1 MTTTREDVLLQMG
14 EVRFKK
20 GDGTLYV
27 MNERIAWIAEH
38 RDTVAVSHRFQ
49 DIKMQKISPEGKPKV
64 QLQVVLHDGNSS
76 TFHFVNRLG
85 PPAQMAD
92 RDKVKELLQ
101 QLLPNFR
108 RKIDKELEEKNR
120 ILTENPSLLQLY
132 KDLVITQV
140 LTSEEFWA
148 RHAKDYLNKEEKV
161 KQDIG
166 VSGAFLADIKPQTD
180 GCNGLRYNLT
190 ADIIECIFKTY
201 PAVKRKHGEH
211 VPAKM
216 TEAEF
221 WTKFFQSHYFHRD
234 RLVVGTKDIF
244 TECGKIDDQQL
255 RLAVQENLGDPLLD
269 IRAFEDSTLEEGFC
283 SSSTAKQQTVN
294 SGNIVHQ
301 SMIKRFNQHSF
312 SVLKTCTD
320 VKTLNLGIGS
330 ILSATPTVTS
340 ESTTNGSS
348 TANGKDKMLNNN
360 NSLAE
365 SGTDNNNVMNGFGKT
380 KDKTAPGGDN
390 NHHHLANGTDHHS
403 KSNGTTTKTTTAAN
417 GGGGGGGGAFVEP
430 TIKRARIQAKI
441 TYDDLEGDDDEG
453 QRVKQLNLTKIERYL
468 HGPVPASS
476 GSGSTNAGQ
485 DSHQS
490 AGKAGLH
497 DFDTTH
503 GMILEAANGSWAN
516 RTPHKLLVS
525 PAAAVS
531 ALGDLSPGGSLMR
544 GFQEQS
550 LAQLVPPDIEKEVRN
565 LYLSL
570 LELLKEFWK
579 CFPPTTPQLESE
591 ATRMHDI
598 LQRFAMVKLKPFEDR
613 AMRELLP
620 LGSSLTQ
627 HLNQLLQSANRK
639 YAMWQERQRRAHR

>member
-64 QLQVVLHDGNSS
+64 QLQVVLNDGNNS

-132 KDLVITQV
+132 RDLVITQV
-140 LTSEEFWA
+140 MTSEEFWS
-148 RHAKDYLNKEEKV
+148 RHAKGYLQKEATV

-201 PAVKRKHGEH
+201 PAVKRKHAEH
-211 VPAKM
+211 VPAKL

-234 RLVVGTKDIF
+234 RIVAGTKDIF

-255 RLAVQENLGDPLLD
+255 RQAVQENLGDPLLD
-269 IRAFEDSTLEEGFC
+269 IRAFEDNTVEDGFC
-283 SSSTAKQQTVN
+283 SSASAKQQQSAVN

-320 VKTLNLGIGS
+320 VKTLNCGIGA
-330 ILSATPTVTS
+330 ILSATPTAADGV
-340 ESTTNGSS
+340 TNGVNGSNGL
-348 TANGKDKMLNNN
+348 ANGKEQPGGAGVDAGNNN
-360 NSLAE
+360 N
-365 SGTDNNNVMNGFGKT
+365 NNNVVNGFSK
-380 KDKTAPGGDN
+380 KDKSHKTSANGEQKNGTSNGGD
-390 NHHHLANGTDHHS
+390 AVP
-403 KSNGTTTKTTTAAN
+403 
-417 GGGGGGGGAFVEP
+417 FVEP

-441 TYDDLEGDDDEG
+441 TYDDLEGDEEEL
-453 QRVKQLNLTKIERYL
+453 QRQQRAKQLNLTKIERYL
-468 HGPVPASS
+468 HGPVPATATSGFGDHGGEAS
-476 GSGSTNAGQ
+476 GSGGAS
-485 DSHQS
+485 
-490 AGKAGLH
+490 LH
-497 DFDTTH
+497 DFDTLEA
-503 GMILEAANGSWAN
+503 MIAEAANTSWGS

-531 ALGDLSPGGSLMR
+531 ALGDLSPGGALMR

-579 CFPPTTPQLESE
+579 CFPPTTPQLEAE

-620 LGSSLTQ
+620 FGSSLTQ

-639 YAMWQERQRRAHR
+639 YATWQERQRRAHR

>member
-14 EVRFKK
+14 EVRYKK

-49 DIKMQKISPEGKPKV
+49 DIKMQKISPEGKPKI

-76 TFHFVNRLG
+76 TFHFVNRNG

-101 QLLPNFR
+101 QLLPNFK

-120 ILTENPSLLQLY
+120 VLTENPSLLQLY

-140 LTSEEFWA
+140 LPSDEFWA
-148 RHAKDYLNKEEKV
+148 THAKQYMAKDQTL

-190 ADIIECIFKTY
+190 SDIIECIFKTY
-201 PAVKRKHGEH
+201 PAVKRKHGEY
-211 VPAKM
+211 VPAKLS
-216 TEAEF
+216 ESEF

-234 RLVVGTKDIF
+234 RIVAGTKDIF

-255 RLAVQENLGDPLLD
+255 KQAVNENLGDPLLD
-269 IRAFEDSTLEEGFC
+269 IRSFEDNTLEEGFC
-283 SSSTAKQQTVN
+283 SAASSKQTVN

-312 SVLKTCTD
+312 MVLKTCTD
-320 VKTLNLGIGS
+320 VKTLNLGIGA
-330 ILSATPTVTS
+330 ILNATPGATQAS
-340 ESTTNGSS
+340 NGDS
-348 TANGKDKMLNNN
+348 NGTKDKSKGGLVNNN
-360 NSLAE
+360 N
-365 SGTDNNNVMNGFGKT
+365 NVVNGFSK
-380 KDKTAPGGDN
+380 KEKRSHEN
-390 NHHHLANGTDHHS
+390 NHIVNGDT
-403 KSNGTTTKTTTAAN
+403 NGNHNSSAGLEAATI
-417 GGGGGGGGAFVEP
+417 EP
-430 TIKRARIQAKI
+430 TIKRARILEKI
-441 TYDDLEGDDDEG
+441 HYDDLEDDDVSSK
-453 QRVKQLNLTKIERYL
+453 QPKQLNLTKIERYL
-468 HGPVPASS
+468 HGPVPSSTGGLGSSS
-476 GSGSTNAGQ
+476 GGFQ
-485 DSHQS
+485 DVQTDYN
-490 AGKAGLH
+490 LH
-497 DFDTTH
+497 D
-503 GMILEAANGSWAN
+503 LESVNGYIMQSTGSWNN
-516 RTPHKLLVS
+516 RTPHKVLVS
-525 PAAAVS
+525 ASAAVN
-531 ALGDLSPGGSLMR
+531 ALGELSPGGALMR

-550 LAQLVPPDIEKEVRN
+550 LAQLVPPDIEKEIRN

-570 LELLKEFWK
+570 LELLKHFWK
-579 CFPPTTPQLESE
+579 CFPPTTPQLETQ
-591 ATRMHDI
+591 ATRMHET
-598 LQRFAMVKLKPFEDR
+598 LQRFSMAKLKPFEER

-620 LGSSLTQ
+620 LGASLTQ

-639 YAMWQERQRRAHR
+639 YATWQERQRRSHR

>member
-148 RHAKDYLNKEEKV
+148 RHAKDYMNKEQTV

-201 PAVKRKHGEH
+201 PAVKRKHTEH
-211 VPAKM
+211 VPGKM

-234 RLVVGTKDIF
+234 RIVAGGTKDIF

-255 RLAVQENLGDPLLD
+255 RQSVQENLGDPLLD
-269 IRAFEDSTLEEGFC
+269 IRAFEDNTLEDGFC
-283 SSSTAKQQTVN
+283 SSATAKQQTVN

-320 VKTLNLGIGS
+320 VKTLNCGIGS
-330 ILSATPTVTS
+330 ILSATPGVNDTA
-340 ESTTNGSS
+340 TNGGTV
-348 TANGKDKMLNNN
+348 TANGKEKATDGSNNN
-360 NSLAE
+360 NN
-365 SGTDNNNVMNGFGKT
+365 TVNGYSKKEKRT
-380 KDKTAPGGDN
+380 HDQQQ
-390 NHHHLANGTDHHS
+390 HLANGTADH
-403 KSNGTTTKTTTAAN
+403 KTNGTTGAN
-417 GGGGGGGGAFVEP
+417 GGVFVEP
-430 TIKRARIQAKI
+430 TIKKARILAKI
-441 TYDDLEGDDDEG
+441 TYDDLEGEEDERN
-453 QRVKQLNLTKIERYL
+453 RVKQLNLTKIERYL
-468 HGPVPASS
+468 HGPVPAAG
-476 GSGSTNAGQ
+476 GSGHDSALSTNQRGDARGLQ
-485 DSHQS
+485 D
-490 AGKAGLH
+490 
-497 DFDTTH
+497 FETTH
-503 GMILEAANGSWAN
+503 TMILEAANGTWSN

-531 ALGDLSPGGSLMR
+531 ALGDLK
-544 GFQEQS
+544 
-550 LAQLVPPDIEKEVRN
+550 LVPPDIEKEVRN

-639 YAMWQERQRRAHR
+639 YAIWQDRHRRTHR

>member
-148 RHAKDYLNKEEKV
+148 RHAKDYMNKEQTV

-201 PAVKRKHGEH
+201 PAVKRKHTEH

-234 RLVVGTKDIF
+234 RIVAGGTKDLF

-255 RLAVQENLGDPLLD
+255 RQAVQENLGDPLLD
-269 IRAFEDSTLEEGFC
+269 IRGFEDNPLEDGFC
-283 SSSTAKQQTVN
+283 SSATAKQQTVN

-312 SVLKTCTD
+312 SVLKTCAD
-320 VKTLNLGIGS
+320 VKTLNAGIGS
-330 ILSATPTVTS
+330 ILSATPVAGGAASGDGLATSNGGPTANGKEKLNNNSVSSDGSNNNNNNTLNGFNKKDKRGHDQLNGLVNGTS
-340 ESTTNGSS
+340 EHKNSNGTTNGS
-348 TANGKDKMLNNN
+348 G
-360 NSLAE
+360 
-365 SGTDNNNVMNGFGKT
+365 V
-380 KDKTAPGGDN
+380 
-390 NHHHLANGTDHHS
+390 
-403 KSNGTTTKTTTAAN
+403 
-417 GGGGGGGGAFVEP
+417 FVEP
-430 TIKRARIQAKI
+430 TIKKARIQAKI
-441 TYDDLEGDDDEG
+441 TYDDLEGEEEEHA
-453 QRVKQLNLTKIERYL
+453 RVKQLNLTKIERYL
-468 HGPVPASS
+468 HGPVPASGIGGGTGHEMSSHHRS
-476 GSGSTNAGQ
+476 GVGEGSM
-485 DSHQS
+485 S
-490 AGKAGLH
+490 GLH
-497 DFDTTH
+497 DFETTH
-503 GMILEAANGSWAN
+503 MMILDAANGSWSN

-531 ALGDLSPGGSLMR
+531 ALGDLSPGGALMR

-550 LAQLVPPDIEKEVRN
+550 LAQLVPRDIEKEVRN

-598 LQRFAMVKLKPFEDR
+598 LQRFAIVKLKPFEDR

-639 YAMWQERQRRAHR
+639 YAIWQERQRRSHR

>member
-64 QLQVVLHDGNSS
+64 QLQVVLNDGNNS

-132 KDLVITQV
+132 RDLVITQV
-140 LTSEEFWA
+140 MTSEEFWS
-148 RHAKDYLNKEEKV
+148 RHAKGYLQKEATV

-201 PAVKRKHGEH
+201 PAVKRKHAEH
-211 VPAKM
+211 VPAKL

-234 RLVVGTKDIF
+234 RIVAGTKDIF

-255 RLAVQENLGDPLLD
+255 RQAVQENLGDPLLD
-269 IRAFEDSTLEEGFC
+269 IRAFEDNTVEDGFC
-283 SSSTAKQQTVN
+283 SSASAKQQQSAVN

-320 VKTLNLGIGS
+320 VKTLNCGIGA
-330 ILSATPTVTS
+330 ILSATPTS
-340 ESTTNGSS
+340 ADAATNGV
-348 TANGKDKMLNNN
+348 AG
-360 NSLAE
+360 
-365 SGTDNNNVMNGFGKT
+365 
-380 KDKTAPGGDN
+380 
-390 NHHHLANGTDHHS
+390 
-403 KSNGTTTKTTTAAN
+403 SNGMAN
-417 GGGGGGGGAFVEP
+417 GGGKEQAGVKGVDAGNNNNNNNVVNGFSKKDKSHKTNANGEQKNGTSNGDIVPFVEP

-441 TYDDLEGDDDEG
+441 TYDDLEGDEEEQ
-453 QRVKQLNLTKIERYL
+453 QRQQRSKQLNLTKIERYL
-468 HGPVPASS
+468 HGPVPATAASGYGDHGGGTEAS
-476 GSGSTNAGQ
+476 GSGGAS
-485 DSHQS
+485 
-490 AGKAGLH
+490 LH
-497 DFDTTH
+497 DFDTLEA
-503 GMILEAANGSWAN
+503 MIVEAANTSWGS

-531 ALGDLSPGGSLMR
+531 ALGDLSPGGALMR

-579 CFPPTTPQLESE
+579 CFPPTTPQLEAE

-620 LGSSLTQ
+620 FGSSLTQ

-639 YAMWQERQRRAHR
+639 YATWQERQRRAHR

>member
-148 RHAKDYLNKEEKV
+148 RHAKDYLNKEQTV

-201 PAVKRKHGEH
+201 PAVKRKHTEH

-255 RLAVQENLGDPLLD
+255 RVAVQENLGDPLLD

-330 ILSATPTVTS
+330 ILSATPGANDTA
-340 ESTTNGSS
+340 NGGS
-348 TANGKDKMLNNN
+348 TANGKDKLLNN
-360 NSLAE
+360 NSLTD
-365 SGTDNNNVMNGFGKT
+365 SGSNNNNNVMNGLNK
-380 KDKTAPGGDN
+380 KDKTASN
-390 NHHHLANGTDHHS
+390 HHLANGGTADHGR
-403 KSNGTTTKTTTAAN
+403 SNGTTASN
-417 GGGGGGGGAFVEP
+417 GGAASGGVFVEP

-441 TYDDLEGDDDEG
+441 TYDDLEGDDDEQ

-468 HGPVPASS
+468 HGPVPAAGGGGGALGHDSMQS
-476 GSGSTNAGQ
+476 GKESGV
-485 DSHQS
+485 
-490 AGKAGLH
+490 GLH
-497 DFDTTH
+497 DFDTTNS
-503 GMILEAANGSWAN
+503 MILEAANGSWAN

-531 ALGDLSPGGSLMR
+531 ALGDLSPGGALMR

-627 HLNQLLQSANRK
+627 HLNQLLQSADRK
-639 YAMWQERQRRAHR
+639 YAIWQERQRRAHR